1 MNLGGHETIS
11 INGLIQLF
19 ENLTGKQAII
29 EKQPRHPADMLAN
42 WANVEKAGRIL
53 GWEPVVSLEEGVVNL
68 LAWYKDEREWVSQVE
83 TT

>member
-1 MNLGGHETIS
+1 
-11 INGLIQLF
+11 
-19 ENLTGKQAII
+19 
-29 EKQPRHPADMLAN
+29 MLAN